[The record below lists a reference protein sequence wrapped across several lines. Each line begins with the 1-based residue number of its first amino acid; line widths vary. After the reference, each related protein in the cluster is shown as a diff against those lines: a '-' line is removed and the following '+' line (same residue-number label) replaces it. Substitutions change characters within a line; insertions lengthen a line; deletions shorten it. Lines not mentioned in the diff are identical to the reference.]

1 MSTTPASFMRCH
13 SCGHHHGGAGVDATP
28 SGRRL
33 PHPTLDMHCHLLAP
47 EVEAMVAQVAQKIAE
62 AGAQTRLIGE
72 ASVTHNLAMREAI
85 RSRIGSADQR
95 LLDMDRLGID
105 IQVLSP
111 SPTQYYLWA
120 DEALSNRIV
129 RAQNEAVATLVRAR
143 PDRFVGLGGVA
154 MQHPAL
160 AAQQL
165 REGMQDYGLLGA
177 EITSDPTGQGL
188 DDPALDPFWREAER
202 LGAVLFLHPLGTS
215 LGERV
220 NRYYLSN
227 IVGQPLET
235 TVALSQLIFGGV
247 LDRFPGLKICAA
259 HGGGYLP
266 LAIGRSDHGFGVR
279 PEARGCREAP
289 STYLS
294 RLWYDTVVFR
304 PESVRMLIDQ
314 VGLSQ
319 VVAGTDYPFDMGEYA
334 LHDLVARIPSLDAQ
348 GQAAVLGGN
357 AAALLGLATD
367 HPALVAARARIAS
380 DSSH

>member
-1 MSTTPASFMRCH
+1 MTATPASFMRCH
-13 SCGHHHGGAGVDATP
+13 CCHHHGGAGVDVKTM
-28 SGRRL
+28 GRRQPNL
-33 PHPTLDMHCHLLAP
+33 TIDMHCHLLAP
-47 EVEAMVAQVAQKIAE
+47 DVEAMVAQSAHKLEEANAQK
-62 AGAQTRLIGE
+62 RLIGE

-95 LLDMDRLGID
+95 LIDMDRLGID

-120 DEALSNRIV
+120 DKALATRIV
-129 RAQNEAVATLVRAR
+129 RAQNEAVATLVQAH
-143 PDRFVGLGGVA
+143 PDRFVGLGAVA
-154 MQHPAL
+154 MQYPAL

-165 REGMQDYGLLGA
+165 HEGMTEHGLLGA
-177 EITSDPTGQGL
+177 MITSDPTGQGL
-188 DDPALDPFWREAER
+188 DDALLDPFWHEAER

-220 NRYYLSN
+220 NRHYLSN

-247 LDRFPGLKICAA
+247 LDRFPRLKICAA

-266 LAIGRSDHGFGVR
+266 LYIGRSDHGYGVR
-279 PEARGCREAP
+279 PEARSCRWKP

-294 RLWYDTVVFR
+294 RIWYDTVVFR

-314 VGLSQ
+314 VGFSQ

-334 LHDLVARIPSLDAQ
+334 LHELVARIPGLNAVE
-348 GQAAVLGGN
+348 QAAILGCN
-357 AAALLGLATD
+357 AAALLGLDAN
-367 HPALVAARARIAS
+367 HSALRSACSRIAS
-380 DSSH
+380 AHSR